1 MSKKQIGVIVMPVA
15 YFIAGI
21 LLFSGFMMICIR
33 TLLETMIDMA
43 IGSE

>member
-1 MSKKQIGVIVMPVA
+1 MSKKQISVIVMPVA

-21 LLFSGFMMICIR
+21 LLVSGFVIICIKAIF
-33 TLLETMIDMA
+33 ETMIDVA

>member
-1 MSKKQIGVIVMPVA
+1 MTKQQIGLVVMPIA

-21 LLFSGFMMICIR
+21 LLVSGLVMICVK
-33 TLLETMIDMA
+33 TLFETMIDMA